1 MSMRV
6 GLLVVLLGFI
16 FPCAHA
22 QGQLIRVNSAYTGES
37 PTQLVAFLAKET
49 GIFAKNG
56 LDVQVI
62 RTTSSIAVMGLLSG
76 EMAILQVAAPTVI
89 SANLRGSDAVY
100 VAAGVVTLDYW
111 LMSGKNIKNGA
122 QLKNGIIGS
131 SDLSG
136 ASFIASRFAARKV
149 GLDPDKEIAIIRSG
163 GTPER
168 LVALR
173 TGRIQATLLSPPTS
187 FIAQKEGFNF
197 LTDVT
202 NLPFQ
207 HNGVV
212 TTRKFIR
219 ENPDT
224 VRRYVKSQVEAVHVM
239 KTNREVGLKVL
250 TKFLG
255 RQKDRHLIE
264 KSYDVSMGEDVYPR
278 KQYPTLAGINTVLEA
293 MAKDNPKAKE
303 AKPEDFVD
311 LRFIREL
318 DESGYID
325 SLYKKNR

>member
-1 MSMRV
+1 MRV

-187 FIAQKEGFNF
+187 FIAQKEGFNL

-255 RQKDRHLIE
+255 RQKDRDLIE
-264 KSYDVSMGEDVYPR
+264 KSYDVSVGEDVYPR

-318 DESGYID
+318 DETGYID
-325 SLYKKNR
+325 SLYKKPR